1 MKRVLV
7 SGTAVALGD
16 GSLLGVAMG
25 LGWTPVAAIAAV
37 VGVVG
42 AVLVAMSTPAP
53 RPASPPATVT
63 LGLPLR
69 DTAAEAVVEV
79 EAPDTEGTRTHV
91 ATVGRPATP
100 VAA

>member
-16 GSLLGVAMG
+16 GSLLGVAIG
-25 LGWTPVAAIAAV
+25 LGWTPVAAIAAI

-53 RPASPPATVT
+53 RPAAPPATVT

-69 DTAAEAVVEV
+69 DTVAAAES
-79 EAPDTEGTRTHV
+79 PDAEGARTHV
-91 ATVGRPATP
+91 ATVGMPATP